1 MVTNVALK
9 FGPAEPM
16 VGPQISEPTG
26 PVGLQGKK
34 PSVKT
39 GYDESR
45 EEFEI

>member
-9 FGPAEPM
+9 LGPAELM
-16 VGPQISEPTG
+16 AGPQIPEPTG
-26 PVGLQGKK
+26 PAGLQGKK